1 MLSRNPEV
9 VWVVIINVKAR
20 SNGKTKKMHNKGV
33 GAGVRDSDFSVS
45 LPEVGKAE
53 SANFL

>member
-9 VWVVIINVKAR
+9 IWVVIINVKAS